1 VFVAD
6 CGYDQIQKFD
16 ADGNFISKLGVKGTG
31 DGEFHDPRGI
41 AVDSSGYVY
50 VADSGNDR
58 IQKFDSN
65 GNFITKWGSCGGG
78 DGEFIYPQ
86 GIAVDSSAYVFVTDT
101 WNHRIQKFDADGNFI
116 SKWGVEG
123 TGDGEFHYPCGI
135 VVDSSGNVY
144 VADTYNNRIQK
155 FAPGIPAHL
164 PIANAGGP
172 YYGNVNEDIQFY
184 GSGTDP
190 DGDAITAYAWDFNN
204 DAITDSTLQNPT
216 HSWSAAGTYYP
227 ALKVQDEMGA
237 WSEWDWCDVN
247 VYEPIPHLGPYPL
260 SSYDKYYVRVFNI
273 DDIGKVYVNGK
284 LITSV
289 NFGQD
294 NLVDITGDL
303 HLGENEINLTVKN
316 LGEGYTW
323 GFEIIHGPTSETIWF
338 SECGEVGVYGCNDNE
353 QTGEKIVYEKKII
366 LELEER
372 EFSAF
377 TFVQLTDV
385 HIGYDAEKE
394 LYYILHP
401 FHETEEEREE
411 SRKREYEESYERFTA
426 ALNSINDLD
435 PKPAFILVTGD
446 HVEWNDP
453 KFFMGFKSAIS
464 SFAGHNSIPFYFIP
478 GNHDRRKYNF
488 LLDDNLENYHKS
500 IETPWYEYPEFKEI
514 SEDNYLIKPD
524 NFFFEWENYIFIAL
538 DSGRDWFDGTLT
550 DLWEMMQKG
559 EAPKGTG
566 LTEEQINKLRSLERA
581 KRKIIFMH
589 HPAINYKVEG
599 CIDNYRDVFIEY
611 CKDPENNVE
620 VVLTGHTHHDGVYNS
635 DWKYRGANWVLWHPP
650 LLYDRPLFVQTR
662 SATKSGLGLYPC
674 FPGYRVIGVGETS
687 TFGISY
693 TTPEFVPVIKAVITG
708 PVNIHAYNSKGE
720 HTGFGSA
727 EVNIPKSFYTGNYN
741 GSAPAMPQMI
751 ILYNTSDDY
760 VFKVTSNLESS
771 NLTKQTL
778 NSEENESFNLT
789 VEKQTNN
796 SLTTISYQNISIT
809 RNTTANVSFN
819 QTTTNYTMEIDTDG
833 DGEIDEY
840 KAPNSTETN
849 YAPTATI
856 ISPEN
861 NSIFIHSDEI
871 TFDGTGTDLEEG
883 VLTNS
888 SLVWSSDI
896 YGIIGVGNEF
906 DTSNLS
912 AGTHKITL
920 MVNDSAGLSGIDS
933 IEITVNAPDLTLNS
947 SDISFANLNPTE
959 GEIISINVTV
969 HNIGFVNATN
979 VTLHII
985 DGFPEFQIS
994 NLTVKTIPIGE
1005 NRTVNGS

>member
-1 VFVAD
+1 
-6 CGYDQIQKFD
+6 
-16 ADGNFISKLGVKGTG
+16 
-31 DGEFHDPRGI
+31 
-41 AVDSSGYVY
+41 
-50 VADSGNDR
+50 
-58 IQKFDSN
+58 
-65 GNFITKWGSCGGG
+65 
-78 DGEFIYPQ
+78 
-86 GIAVDSSAYVFVTDT
+86 
-101 WNHRIQKFDADGNFI
+101 
-116 SKWGVEG
+116 
-123 TGDGEFHYPCGI
+123 
-135 VVDSSGNVY
+135 
-144 VADTYNNRIQK
+144 
-155 FAPGIPAHL
+155 
-164 PIANAGGP
+164 
-172 YYGNVNEDIQFY
+172 
-184 GSGTDP
+184 
-190 DGDAITAYAWDFNN
+190 
-204 DAITDSTLQNPT
+204 
-216 HSWSAAGTYYP
+216 
-227 ALKVQDEMGA
+227 
-237 WSEWDWCDVN
+237 
-247 VYEPIPHLGPYPL
+247 
-260 SSYDKYYVRVFNI
+260 
-273 DDIGKVYVNGK
+273 
-284 LITSV
+284 
-289 NFGQD
+289 
-294 NLVDITGDL
+294 L

-316 LGEGYTW
+316 LGEGYTL
-323 GFEIIHGPTSETIWF
+323 GFEILHGPNSETIWF
-338 SECGEVGVYGCNDNE
+338 SECGEVGVYGCNNNE
-353 QTGEKIVYEKKII
+353 QTGEKIVYDKKII

-385 HIGYDAEKE
+385 HIGCDVIKE

-411 SRKREYEESYERFTA
+411 SRKKEYEESYERFTA

-464 SFAGHNSIPFYFIP
+464 SFAGHNNMPFYFIP
-478 GNHDRRKYNF
+478 GNHDRRKYIF
-488 LLDDNLENYHKS
+488 LLDDNLENYHKY

-514 SEDNYLIKPD
+514 SEDNYLIKQD

-550 DLWEMMQKG
+550 DLLEMLQKG

-599 CIDNYRDVFIEY
+599 CIEHYRDKFIEY
-611 CKDPENNVE
+611 CNDPENNVE
-620 VVLTGHTHHDGVYNS
+620 VVLTGHTHQDGVYNA
-635 DWKYRGANWVLWHPP
+635 DLIYRGSNWVLWHPP

-687 TFGISY
+687 TCGISY
-693 TTPEFVPVIKAVITG
+693 TTPEFVPVIKAVTTG
-708 PVNIHAYNSKGE
+708 PINLHAYNSKGE

-741 GSAPAMPQMI
+741 GTAPAMPQMI

-760 VFKVTSNLESS
+760 IFKVTPNLESS
-771 NLTKQTL
+771 NLTKQTQ
-778 NSEENESFNLT
+778 NSEKNESFNLT
-789 VEKQTNN
+789 VEKQTND

-809 RNTTANVSFN
+809 RNTTAKVSFN

-840 KAPNSTETN
+840 KVPNSTETN

-856 ISPEN
+856 ISPGN
-861 NSIFIHSDEI
+861 NSIFIHGDEI
-871 TFDGTGTDLEEG
+871 TFYGTGTDPEEG
-883 VLTNS
+883 VLRNS

-906 DTSNLS
+906 DTFNLS

-920 MVNDSAGLSGIDS
+920 MVNDSAGLRGMDY

-947 SDISFANLNPTE
+947 SDITFANPNPTE

-979 VTLHII
+979 VTVHII
-985 DGFPEFQIS
+985 DGFREFQIS
-994 NLTVKTIPIGE
+994 NLTVNTIPTGE
-1005 NRTVNGS
+1005 NRTVNESWDTTGKMGNHTISVMIDPSDMIEEMNEMDNEASRFIVVKQNVPPIAKFTYSPEKPVVNQTITFNASNSTDPDGNITKYDWDFGDGNITNTTNDIINHSYSLIGNYTVNLTVMDSYGATNSSLQQIKVTLKAPPEITAYAPESAVNDTEGATRTFNVTIDQPVNVSWQINGTEVQTNYSVIEASYTNLSAVVGTWNVSAIVNNANGTDMQTWVWAVTSPCFIATAAYGTALHEDINVLRDFRDEYLMPNPVGRTFVKIYYTTSPPLADVIRDNEGLRTAVREGLVKPLVHITRMFV